1 MSVREASI
9 FAGAVLALFLVPL
22 VSPSNFYINLATEIL
37 IFAIAAVG
45 LNLLLGYGGLASFG
59 HAAFFGLGAYSAGL
73 LSIEYSSLL
82 PVTLGIALLVSV
94 SAAMIGGLVAL
105 RTKGIYFIFLTL
117 ALAQAVYAIGFKWRW
132 LTGGSDGLPGIP
144 RPTLG
149 LALDE
154 LVKPDTAVGY
164 YAIVAVG
171 FVLVLWA
178 MMRLVQSPVGS
189 VIVAIRD
196 NDQRAEAI
204 GYRAGRYR
212 LLAFVVSAG
221 ITGIAGAF
229 YAHFNRLVAPDQ
241 LSWQT
246 SAILIMMV
254 VVGGAGTLLGPL
266 IGAAAILL
274 LQNVV
279 SSYTERWPTIMGLV
293 FIAFVLSGRNGIWG
307 LALRILVPR
316 RRS

>member
-1 MSVREASI
+1 R
-9 FAGAVLALFLVPL
+9 
-22 VSPSNFYINLATEIL
+22 PS
-37 IFAIAAVG
+37 
-45 LNLLLGYGGLASFG
+45 LGF
-59 HAAFFGLGAYSAGL
+59 
-73 LSIEYSSLL
+73 
-82 PVTLGIALLVSV
+82 
-94 SAAMIGGLVAL
+94 
-105 RTKGIYFIFLTL
+105 
-117 ALAQAVYAIGFKWRW
+117 
-132 LTGGSDGLPGIP
+132 
-144 RPTLG
+144 
-149 LALDE
+149 ALDE

-171 FVLVLWA
+171 FVLVLCA
-178 MMRLVQSPVGS
+178 VMRFVQSPVGS

-254 VVGGAGTLLGPL
+254 VVGGAGTLLGPI

-293 FIAFVLSGRNGIWG
+293 FIAFVLSG
-307 LALRILVPR
+307 
-316 RRS
+316 